1 MQGANLRGAQVAWD
15 YLEQAAFS
23 KDLLKETSMCSFF
36 FFNNE
41 IFNNEREVFP
51 SPLESLTIL

>member
-36 FFNNE
+36 FLIMKFL
-41 IFNNEREVFP
+41 IMRERF
-51 SPLESLTIL
+51 SLLR